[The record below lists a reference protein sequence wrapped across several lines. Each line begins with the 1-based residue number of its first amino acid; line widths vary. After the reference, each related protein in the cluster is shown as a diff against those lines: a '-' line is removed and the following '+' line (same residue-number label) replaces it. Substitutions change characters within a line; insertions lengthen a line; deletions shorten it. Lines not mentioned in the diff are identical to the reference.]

1 MSATGEVA
9 PRAAGLLAAIV
20 AAARRIVE
28 VRRARE
34 PLAEL
39 VRRAS
44 TVELRPGAFRSAV
57 VRPGGVNVIA
67 ECKRR
72 SPSRGILR
80 PAYDPAAIA
89 RAYEAAGAAAVSVLT
104 EPAFFDGS
112 LEHVREV
119 RRASRLPV
127 LRKDFIVDEYQIWE
141 ARAAGADAVL
151 LIVRALGASD
161 LGRLHRE
168 AREAGLDVLVE
179 IHDDAELEPALA
191 AGATIVGVNSR
202 DLQTL
207 SVDPAVV
214 RRLAGRIPPG
224 VAAVAESGI
233 RAARDVAELR
243 RAGYSAFLIGEHLMT
258 SADPGETLRALRGE
272 AASV

>member
-1 MSATGEVA
+1 
-9 PRAAGLLAAIV
+9 
-20 AAARRIVE
+20 
-28 VRRARE
+28 
-34 PLAEL
+34 
-39 VRRAS
+39 
-44 TVELRPGAFRSAV
+44 
-57 VRPGGVNVIA
+57 
-67 ECKRR
+67 
-72 SPSRGILR
+72 
-80 PAYDPAAIA
+80 
-89 RAYEAAGAAAVSVLT
+89 
-104 EPAFFDGS
+104 
-112 LEHVREV
+112 
-119 RRASRLPV
+119 
-127 LRKDFIVDEYQIWE
+127 
-141 ARAAGADAVL
+141 VL
-151 LIVRALGASD
+151 LIVRALGAGD

-258 SADPGETLRALRGE
+258 SADPGETLRALLGE
-272 AASV
+272 AASA